1 MRGELIEAV
10 RETLN
15 RAGFLVS
22 PPSRLRPMAF
32 DLVARR
38 DDDLLIVKVLTNV
51 DSLDAEVARE
61 LRILAKVLDGC
72 AVLVG
77 ERASSRELETGVV
90 YARHDVPLVTLG
102 TLEEHLLEGVPPL
115 VYAAPGGFY
124 VNIDGDRLTD
134 LREDRELSLG
144 ELADV
149 AGVSRRSISMYEEG
163 MGAMVDV
170 AAELEEFLEAPIV
183 EELDPFA
190 VPRDHEETRVPE
202 AVDGGEAGLEREV
215 FGHMGRMGFQIV
227 PVGRSPF
234 HAISRPRDGAP
245 QEMILT
251 EIGDLTDRVAKRA
264 RVLSQLTTI
273 TERVGAVFVE
283 DRRTRTE
290 VEGTPLVDREELEEA
305 DTTDGILDL
314 ILERKET
321 D

>member
-1 MRGELIEAV
+1 MRGELIDSV
-10 RETLN
+10 REVLN

-22 PPSRLRPMAF
+22 PPSTLRPMAF

-38 DDDLLIVKVLTNV
+38 DEDLLIVKVLTNV
-51 DSLDAEVARE
+51 DSLDGEVARE
-61 LRILAKVLDGC
+61 LRILAKVLDGS

-90 YARHDVPLVTLG
+90 YARHDVPLVTLE

-124 VNIDGDRLTD
+124 VNIDGEALTRL
-134 LREDRELSLG
+134 RQERELSLG

-170 AAELEEFLEAPIV
+170 AAQLEEFLEAPIV
-183 EELDPFA
+183 EELDPFT
-190 VPRDHEETRVPE
+190 VPRDHDEARVPE
-202 AVDGGEAGLEREV
+202 AVDGGAGLEQAV
-215 FGHMGRMGFQIV
+215 FGHMGRMGFQVV

-234 HAISRPRDGAP
+234 HAISRPRDGSSE
-245 QEMILT
+245 QLILT
-251 EIGDLTDRVAKRA
+251 EIGEMSDRLAKRA
-264 RVLSQLTTI
+264 RVMTEI
-273 TERVGAVFVE
+273 TRIMERVGAVFVQ
-283 DRRTRTE
+283 DRKTRTE
-290 VEGTPLVDREELEEA
+290 VEGTPVVDRDELEKA
-305 DTTDGILDL
+305 DSPGAILDL
-314 ILERKET
+314 ILERKGG